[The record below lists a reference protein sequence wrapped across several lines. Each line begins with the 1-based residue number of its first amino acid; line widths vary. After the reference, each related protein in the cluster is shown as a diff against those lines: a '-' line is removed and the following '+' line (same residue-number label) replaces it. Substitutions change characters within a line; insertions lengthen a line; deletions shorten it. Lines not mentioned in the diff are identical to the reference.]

1 MKAQRGSSRPKHNQR
16 NGNKRAKNPKWH
28 GHNKSLHSDVA
39 HNLLLA
45 SARNDHGTADS
56 GKPNLKSLKRQFAK
70 AVSGSRTM
78 SSHLPAEPKRK
89 SQATSTHANGQAQ
102 TWSSGSDSD
111 TEDSQGWRSYA
122 QSVLQNG
129 MPSGVDAGEGLQ
141 PECLGED
148 TQLFLTQFDHVK
160 NRTLMVMQPGQTLC
174 FRGKCL
180 LTCLYGRVEVLGFTI
195 EEGQQPYAL
204 YSPASHCPL
213 SITALA
219 DSPLTTKHRR
229 EGRQEAKLIV
239 RKHLSTVP
247 KNHLLNEM
255 DSDSCVILLEALDNP
270 LTRFLTSQTQLKELF
285 GLSSKELRED
295 SAVANSALSAV
306 GLTALSSSSCRGLVS
321 SRSYRDS
328 LHRLVRVWGDDE
340 GDRCPV
346 ILVYGAKNSGKST
359 FVRHLINSLL
369 NHTTSV
375 EYLECDVGQTE
386 FTPPG
391 CLSLTVVTEPLLG
404 PPFTHQQ
411 QPRHMVYYG
420 QADCQ
425 SDLDRYLESLKSL
438 WRHSSGDMPVI
449 INTMGW
455 VKGLGFQLL
464 VDLVR
469 LFSVTHV
476 VQLSFG
482 GTSQCPALTPELLR
496 TAHGWQTHPPAPP
509 ALGQAELQEAPH
521 SHVFLS
527 VQSEFEG
534 AGTSGEMR
542 HQRSNE
548 LRDLALLGY
557 FSQMQ
562 APNSNIVRPL
572 HCFTPYQVSLSAV
585 AVGVTHCEVA
595 PTHILYAANASLVG
609 LCCLDEKVVGR
620 GGPVLLS
627 QTPIC
632 PCVGLGVL
640 RGVDMIR
647 GLYFLVTPIPPAL
660 LSRVNCLLL
669 GEISLPKALLTT
681 QAGVE
686 GDLPYVTTDYS
697 FELTGAGKVHVFKG
711 LYRPSFVKP
720 NTTNK

>member
-1 MKAQRGSSRPKHNQR
+1 MKAQRASSHPKHTLR
-16 NGNKRAKNPKWH
+16 NVIKKAKNPKWH
-28 GHNKSLHSDVA
+28 GHNKSLLSDD
-39 HNLLLA
+39 HKQSLSLT
-45 SARNDHGTADS
+45 SARYENQMGHS
-56 GKPNLKSLKRQFAK
+56 GKSSLKSQRRQYAK
-70 AVSGSRTM
+70 AVSGRTV
-78 SSHLPAEPKRK
+78 SSPLTAAPRVKALAAHI
-89 SQATSTHANGQAQ
+89 NGQ
-102 TWSSGSDSD
+102 TKSLSNSGDSD

-129 MPSGVDAGEGLQ
+129 KQTIPDAEESLLSEHVGEEIE
-141 PECLGED
+141 P
-148 TQLFLTQFDHVK
+148 FLTQFDHTN
-160 NRTLMVMQPGQTLC
+160 NRTLMVMRPGQTLC

-195 EEGQQPYAL
+195 EEGQQPYPL

-213 SITALA
+213 TITALA
-219 DSPLTTKHRR
+219 DSSLSTKNRK
-229 EGRQEAKLIV
+229 EGRQEAKMVV
-239 RKHLSTVP
+239 RKYLSSVP
-247 KNHLLNEM
+247 RKHLLNEM
-255 DSDSCVILLEALDNP
+255 DSDSCVVLLEALDNP
-270 LTRFLTSQTQLKELF
+270 LTRFLTSHSQLNELF
-285 GLSSKELRED
+285 GLSSKELRSD
-295 SAVANSALSAV
+295 SAVDNSALSAV
-306 GLTALSSSSCRGLVS
+306 GLMALNSSGNQGLIT
-321 SRSYRDS
+321 SRSYRDA
-328 LHRLVRVWGDDE
+328 LHRLVQVWGDDE
-340 GDRCPV
+340 CDRCPI

-369 NHTTSV
+369 NQTTSV

-391 CLSLTVVTEPLLG
+391 CLSLTAVTEPLLG

-411 QPRHMVYYG
+411 EPRHMVYYG

-455 VKGLGFQLL
+455 VRGLGFQLL

-469 LFSVTHV
+469 FFSVTHV

-482 GTSQCPALTPELLR
+482 ETSQCPALTPEFLR
-496 TAHGWQTHPPAPP
+496 TAHGWQTHPPAQP
-509 ALGQAELQEAPH
+509 ALGQPENQEAPH

-527 VQSEFEG
+527 IHSEFEG
-534 AGTSGEMR
+534 AGSSGEMR

-548 LRDLALLGY
+548 LRDLALMGY

-562 APNSNIVRPL
+562 APDSSLIRPL

-585 AVGVTHCEVA
+585 AIGVTHCDVA

-620 GGPVLLS
+620 GGPMLLS

-647 GLYFLVTPIPPAL
+647 GLYLLVTPVHPTL

-669 GEISLPKALLTT
+669 GEISLPKALLTI
-681 QAGVE
+681 QSGVE
-686 GDLPYVTTDYS
+686 GDLPYITTDYS
-697 FELTGAGKVHVFKG
+697 FELTGAGKLHIFKG
-711 LYRPSFVKP
+711 LSRPSFVRSK
-720 NTTNK
+720 TSSKV

>member
-1 MKAQRGSSRPKHNQR
+1 MKAQRASSHPKNTLR
-16 NGNKRAKNPKWH
+16 NVIKKAKNPKWH
-28 GHNKSLHSDVA
+28 GHNKSLLSDD
-39 HNLLLA
+39 HKQSLSLT
-45 SARNDHGTADS
+45 SARYENQMGHS
-56 GKPNLKSLKRQFAK
+56 GKSSLKSQRIQYAK
-70 AVSGSRTM
+70 AVSGRTV
-78 SSHLPAEPKRK
+78 SSPLTAAPRVKALAAHI
-89 SQATSTHANGQAQ
+89 NGQ
-102 TWSSGSDSD
+102 TKSLSSSGDSD

-129 MPSGVDAGEGLQ
+129 KQTIPDAEESLLSEHVGEEIE
-141 PECLGED
+141 P
-148 TQLFLTQFDHVK
+148 FLTQFDHTN
-160 NRTLMVMQPGQTLC
+160 NRTLMVMRPGQTLC

-180 LTCLYGRVEVLGFTI
+180 LTCLYGRVEVFGFTI
-195 EEGQQPYAL
+195 EEGQQPYPL

-213 SITALA
+213 TITALA
-219 DSPLTTKHRR
+219 DSSLSTKNRK
-229 EGRQEAKLIV
+229 EGRQEAKMVV
-239 RKHLSTVP
+239 RKYLSSVP
-247 KNHLLNEM
+247 RKHLLNEM
-255 DSDSCVILLEALDNP
+255 DSDSCVVLLEALDNP
-270 LTRFLTSQTQLKELF
+270 LTRFLTSHSQLKELF
-285 GLSSKELRED
+285 GLSSKELRSD
-295 SAVANSALSAV
+295 SAVDNSALSAV
-306 GLTALSSSSCRGLVS
+306 GLMALNSSGNQGLIT
-321 SRSYRDS
+321 SRSYRDA
-328 LHRLVRVWGDDE
+328 LHRLVQVWGDDE
-340 GDRCPV
+340 CDRCPI

-369 NHTTSV
+369 NQTTSV

-391 CLSLTVVTEPLLG
+391 CLSLTAVTEPLLG

-411 QPRHMVYYG
+411 EPRHMVYYG

-455 VKGLGFQLL
+455 VRGLGFQLL

-469 LFSVTHV
+469 FFSVTHV

-482 GTSQCPALTPELLR
+482 ETSQCPALTPEFLR
-496 TAHGWQTHPPAPP
+496 TAHGWQTHPPAQP
-509 ALGQAELQEAPH
+509 ALGQPENQEAPH

-527 VQSEFEG
+527 IHSEFEG
-534 AGTSGEMR
+534 AGSSGEMR

-548 LRDLALLGY
+548 LRDLALMGY

-562 APNSNIVRPL
+562 APDSSLIRPL

-585 AVGVTHCEVA
+585 AIGVTHCDVA

-620 GGPVLLS
+620 GGPMLLS

-647 GLYFLVTPIPPAL
+647 GLYLLVTPVHPTL

-669 GEISLPKALLTT
+669 GEISLPKALLTI
-681 QAGVE
+681 QSGVE
-686 GDLPYVTTDYS
+686 GDLPYITTDYS
-697 FELTGAGKVHVFKG
+697 FELTGAGKLHIFKG
-711 LYRPSFVKP
+711 LSRPSFVRSK
-720 NTTNK
+720 TSSKV

>member
-1 MKAQRGSSRPKHNQR
+1 MKAQRPSSHPKHTLR
-16 NGNKRAKNPKWH
+16 NVIKKAKNPKWH
-28 GHNKSLHSDVA
+28 GHNKA
-39 HNLLLA
+39 LLLSDDHSQGLGPP
-45 SARNDHGTADS
+45 SARFENQTGHS
-56 GKPNLKSLKRQFAK
+56 GKPSLKSQRRRYAK
-70 AVSGSRTM
+70 AVSGRSV
-78 SSHLPAEPKRK
+78 SSPLTAAPRVK
-89 SQATSTHANGQAQ
+89 TSAAHINGQAKSC
-102 TWSSGSDSD
+102 SSSSNSD

-129 MPSGVDAGEGLQ
+129 MQPIADAEESLLSEHVGEGIE
-141 PECLGED
+141 P
-148 TQLFLTQFDHVK
+148 FLTQFDITN
-160 NRTLMVMQPGQTLC
+160 NRTLMVMRPGQTLC

-195 EEGQQPYAL
+195 EEGQQPYPL

-213 SITALA
+213 TITALA
-219 DSPLTTKHRR
+219 DSSLSTKNRK
-229 EGRQEAKLIV
+229 ECRQEAKMVV
-239 RKHLSTVP
+239 RKYLSSVP
-247 KNHLLNEM
+247 RKHLLNEM
-255 DSDSCVILLEALDNP
+255 DSDSCVVLLEALENP
-270 LTRFLTSQTQLKELF
+270 LTHFLTSHSQLKELF
-285 GLSSKELRED
+285 GLSSRELRD
-295 SAVANSALSAV
+295 DLAVDNSALSAV
-306 GLTALSSSSCRGLVS
+306 GLTALNSSGNQGLVT
-321 SRSYRDS
+321 SRSYRDA
-328 LHRLVRVWGDDE
+328 LHRLVQVWGDDE
-340 GDRCPV
+340 CDRCPI

-369 NHTTSV
+369 NQTTSV

-391 CLSLTVVTEPLLG
+391 CLSLTAVTEPLLG

-411 QPRHMVYYG
+411 EPRHMVYYG

-455 VKGLGFQLL
+455 VRGLGFQLL

-469 LFSVTHV
+469 FFSVTHV

-482 GTSQCPALTPELLR
+482 ETSQCPALTPDFLR
-496 TAHGWQTHPPAPP
+496 TAHGWQTHPPAQP
-509 ALGQAELQEAPH
+509 ALGQPENQEAPH

-527 VQSEFEG
+527 IHSEFQG

-548 LRDLALLGY
+548 LRDLALMGY

-562 APNSNIVRPL
+562 APDSSLVRPL

-585 AVGVTHCEVA
+585 AIGVTHCDVA
-595 PTHILYAANASLVG
+595 PAHILYAANASLVG
-609 LCCLDEKVVGR
+609 LCCLDEKVIGR
-620 GGPVLLS
+620 GGPMLLS

-647 GLYFLVTPIPPAL
+647 GLYLLVTPVPPAL

-681 QAGVE
+681 QSGVE

-697 FELTGAGKVHVFKG
+697 FELTGAGKLHVFKG
-711 LYRPSFVKP
+711 LARPSFVGSKAS
-720 NTTNK
+720 NKT